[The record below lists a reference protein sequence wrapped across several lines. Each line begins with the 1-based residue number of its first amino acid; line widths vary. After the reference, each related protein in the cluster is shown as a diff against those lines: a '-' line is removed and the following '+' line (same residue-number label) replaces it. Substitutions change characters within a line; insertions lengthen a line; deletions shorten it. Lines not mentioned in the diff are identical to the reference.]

1 MEDYSQNWMHSADP
15 VQILLFFEGGKI
27 LNEEGSGTARA
38 GCWRVAKQRA
48 GTRPRQ
54 QTTVWLQM
62 ELWSSCGP
70 GIQAGYPELT
80 LIRSLYELWTTLNN
94 HSRSH
99 PLSDAAVRASIGLF
113 IILQMRSRVCM
124 SGVWSSPGV
133 PGPGPTPCRAG
144 RDAGDVSQQ
153 IIHNDDKFL
162 TWTSAR
168 SLKIFQKNQTIHS
181 LQMIKWVKVK
191 IAVPTSI
198 ILCLCHYLL
207 LHTKTSPWK
216 KYLSLSL

>member
-1 MEDYSQNWMHSADP
+1 MQT
-15 VQILLFFEGGKI
+15 LLFFEGGKI

-80 LIRSLYELWTTLNN
+80 LIRSLYEWWTTLNN

-113 IILQMRSRVCM
+113 IILQMRSRVCII
-124 SGVWSSPGV
+124 WSLELPWCPWAGPHTVQGGAGCGWRLPTNYPQWWQV
-133 PGPGPTPCRAG
+133 PDLDFR
-144 RDAGDVSQQ
+144 Q
-153 IIHNDDKFL
+153 IIKNISEKSDHPFAPDD
-162 TWTSAR
+162 
-168 SLKIFQKNQTIHS
+168 
-181 LQMIKWVKVK
+181 QMSEGEDCCAHLYRV
-191 IAVPTSI
+191 
-198 ILCLCHYLL
+198 LCLMLVRFLL
-207 LHTKTSPWK
+207 CFCTHNITLKVILVD
-216 KYLSLSL
+216 LSLVD